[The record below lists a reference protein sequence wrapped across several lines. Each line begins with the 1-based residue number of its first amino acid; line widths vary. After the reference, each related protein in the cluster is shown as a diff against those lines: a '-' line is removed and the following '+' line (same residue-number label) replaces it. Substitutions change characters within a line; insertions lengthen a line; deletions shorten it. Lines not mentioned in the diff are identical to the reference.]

1 MQVIVKQSKS
11 ILLPGLLF
19 SCLFFV
25 DAVVA
30 QVTITPAMRK
40 AENALR
46 VKVTRAG
53 NWFAQGKIDESADL
67 VVEAQKEFEEQMK
80 GADQQRLALYSKVYN
95 MLKKAHALLELE
107 GIELPELKQPMV
119 AKPMP
124 KPPVNPG
131 NPAKGPM
138 TLDAVP
144 EGKISF
150 VNHVTPILMAKCG
163 NCHVRQARGMFS
175 MESFETLM
183 KGPDAG
189 VVIFAKDAAGSR
201 LIEVIEE
208 GDMPRG
214 GLKVTNI
221 ELAVL
226 KKWIDEGA
234 EYDAADPKA
243 LLVDL
248 NPNASVGDLP
258 VVKPMKSTG
267 TETVS
272 FKNDVAP
279 ILMQNCA
286 ACHGFGDRP
295 SGRFD
300 LASFSAM
307 MRGGENGPPILP
319 GNSEESFLVKKLLG
333 TGGGQRMP
341 RGRDPLDDAQME
353 IITTWIN
360 EGATFDGLDFTTNI
374 RRVVAIAVAEKS
386 THEELAA
393 QRTALAASNWKLA
406 MPGISHATADTTNFH
421 LLGTQT
427 EAQLKEFGT
436 QAEAIAKKVGL
447 ALKRPADEPLLKGK
461 ITLYFFNAR
470 YDYGEFGTMIEKRS
484 LPRQWKGHFN
494 YDIVDAYGT
503 VLIPR
508 SEDYTFDGLVAQHV
522 AGIYA
527 RSIGDVPAWFSNG
540 LARVMAARVVKDD
553 PRIDAWKESI
563 NAAANRASKSSDIV
577 TGKLG
582 GEDGDL
588 LAYSYVQ
595 FLMGNQARW
604 NLLMKAVGNGANF
617 KDAFTRA
624 YGDTP
629 EKISE
634 IWWKTGA

>member
-1 MQVIVKQSKS
+1 
-11 ILLPGLLF
+11 
-19 SCLFFV
+19 
-25 DAVVA
+25 
-30 QVTITPAMRK
+30 
-40 AENALR
+40 
-46 VKVTRAG
+46 
-53 NWFAQGKIDESADL
+53 
-67 VVEAQKEFEEQMK
+67 
-80 GADQQRLALYSKVYN
+80 
-95 MLKKAHALLELE
+95 
-107 GIELPELKQPMV
+107 
-119 AKPMP
+119 
-124 KPPVNPG
+124 
-131 NPAKGPM
+131 
-138 TLDAVP
+138 
-144 EGKISF
+144 
-150 VNHVTPILMAKCG
+150 
-163 NCHVRQARGMFS
+163 MFS

-214 GLKVTNI
+214 GLKITDI

-234 EYDAADPKA
+234 EYDADDRKE

-248 NPNASVGDLP
+248 NPDASVGDLP

-279 ILMQNCA
+279 ILLQNCA
-286 ACHGFGDRP
+286 SCHGFGDRP

-319 GNSEESFLVKKLLG
+319 GNPDESFLVKKLLG

-353 IITTWIN
+353 IVTTWIQ
-360 EGATFDGLDFTTNI
+360 EGATFDGLDFATNI
-374 RRVVAIAVAEKS
+374 RRVVAIAVAENS
-386 THEELAA
+386 THEELSA
-393 QRTALAASNWKLA
+393 QRTALATSNWNLA
-406 MPGISHATADTTNFH
+406 MPGINHATADTTHFH

-427 EAQLKEFGT
+427 EAQLTEFGS
-436 QAEAIAKKVGL
+436 QAEAIAKKVGV
-447 ALKRPADEPLLKGK
+447 ALKLPADKPVLKGK
-461 ITLYFFNAR
+461 ITLYFFNQR

-508 SEDYTFDGLVAQHV
+508 TEDYTFDGLVAEHV

-527 RSIGDVPAWFSNG
+527 RSIGDVPTWFSNG
-540 LARVMAARVVKDD
+540 MARTIAAKVVKGD
-553 PRIDAWKESI
+553 PRIDGWKEQV
-563 NAAANRASKSSDIV
+563 NRAATQASRSSDIV

-582 GEDGDL
+582 GEDGAL
-588 LAYSYVQ
+588 LSYSYIQ
-595 FLMGNQARW
+595 FLMGNQSRW
-604 NLLMKAVGNGANF
+604 NSLLKAVSNGVKF
-617 KDAFTRA
+617 SDAFASA

-634 IWWKTGA
+634 IWWRSGS

>member
-1 MQVIVKQSKS
+1 MQRFVNSPKS
-11 ILLPGLLF
+11 APLIAITLCFLTALPAWG
-19 SCLFFV
+19 
-25 DAVVA
+25 

-46 VKVTRAG
+46 VKITRAG

-67 VVEAQKEFEEQMK
+67 VEEVQKEFEEQMK
-80 GADQQRLALYSKVYN
+80 GADQQQIALYSKVFN

-107 GIELPELKQPMV
+107 GIVLAELKAPMV

-124 KPPVNPG
+124 KPVVPVKPG
-131 NPAKGPM
+131 DGPETLTEMPA
-138 TLDAVP
+138 
-144 EGKISF
+144 GKISF

-175 MESFETLM
+175 MESYETLM

-189 VVIFAKDAAGSR
+189 VVIFPKDPAGSR
-201 LIEVIEE
+201 IIEVIEE

-214 GLKVTNI
+214 GLKVTDL

-226 KKWIDEGA
+226 KKWIEEGA
-234 EYDAADPKA
+234 EFDADDPKE

-272 FKNDVAP
+272 FKNDIAP
-279 ILMQNCA
+279 ILVANCA
-286 ACHGFGDRP
+286 SCHGFGDRP

-319 GNSEESFLVKKLLG
+319 GNPDESFLVKKLLG

-353 IITTWIN
+353 LITTWIQ
-360 EGATFDGLDFTTNI
+360 EGATFDGLDFTSNI
-374 RRVVAIAVAEKS
+374 RRVVAIAVAENS
-386 THEELAA
+386 THDELAA
-393 QRTALAASNWKLA
+393 QRIALAASNWNLA
-406 MPGISHATADTTNFH
+406 LPGINHATADTTNFH

-436 QAEAIAKKVGL
+436 QAEEIAKKVSL
-447 ALKRPADEPLLKGK
+447 TLKLPAEKPLLKGK
-461 ITLYFFNAR
+461 ITLFFFNAR
-470 YDYGEFGTMIEKRS
+470 YDYGEFGKMIEERS
-484 LPRQWKGHFN
+484 IPRIWKGHFN

-508 SEDYTFDGLVAQHV
+508 SEDYTLNGLVAEHI

-527 RSIGDVPAWFSNG
+527 RSLGDVPSWFSNG
-540 LARVMAARVVKDD
+540 LSRTIAAKVVKDD
-553 PRIDAWKESI
+553 ARINAWKESI
-563 NAAANRASKSSDIV
+563 QTAASRVEKSSDIV

-582 GEDGDL
+582 GEDGAL
-588 LAYSYVQ
+588 LSYSYVQ
-595 FLMGNQARW
+595 FLMSNNARW
-604 NLLMKAVGNGANF
+604 NNLISAVGNGASF
-617 KDAFTRA
+617 KDAFTKA
-624 YGDTP
+624 YGDSP

-634 IWWKTGA
+634 IWWKTGS

>member
-1 MQVIVKQSKS
+1 MKATVKQSRYAY
-11 ILLPGLLF
+11 ILASLICVF
-19 SCLFFV
+19 AV
-25 DAVVA
+25 DIVAA
-30 QVTITPAMRK
+30 QVTITPEMRK

-46 VKVTRAG
+46 VKITRAG

-67 VVEAQKEFEEQMK
+67 VVEVQKEFEEQMK

-107 GIELPELKQPMV
+107 GIELAELKQPMI

-124 KPPVNPG
+124 KPPA
-131 NPAKGPM
+131 NPANLGNGPM

-144 EGKISF
+144 DGKISF

-214 GLKVTNI
+214 GLKVTDI

-234 EYDAADPKA
+234 EYDADDSKE

-248 NPNASVGDLP
+248 NPDASVGDLP

-279 ILMQNCA
+279 ILMQTCA
-286 ACHGFGDRP
+286 SCHGFGDRP

-319 GNSEESFLVKKLLG
+319 GNPDESFLVKKLLG

-353 IITTWIN
+353 IITTWIQ

-374 RRVVAIAVAEKS
+374 RRVVAIAVAENS
-386 THEELAA
+386 THEELSA
-393 QRTALAASNWKLA
+393 QRIALAASNWNLA
-406 MPGISHATADTTNFH
+406 MPGINHATADTTNFH

-427 EAQLKEFGT
+427 EAQLTEFGS
-436 QAEAIAKKVGL
+436 QAEAIAKKIGV
-447 ALKRPADEPLLKGK
+447 ALKLPADKPLLKGK
-461 ITLYFFNAR
+461 VTLYFFNQR

-508 SEDYTFDGLVAQHV
+508 SDDYTFDGLVAEHM

-540 LARVMAARVVKDD
+540 MARTIAAKVVKGDT
-553 PRIDAWKESI
+553 RIDGWKESV
-563 NAAANRASKSSDIV
+563 NTAATRASKSSDIV

-582 GEDGDL
+582 GEDGAL
-588 LAYSYVQ
+588 LSYSYVQ
-595 FLMGNQARW
+595 FLMSNQARW
-604 NLLMKAVGNGANF
+604 NSLLKAVGNGVKFN
-617 KDAFTRA
+617 DAFTAA

-629 EKISE
+629 EKVSE
-634 IWWKTGA
+634 IWWKSGS

>member
-1 MQVIVKQSKS
+1 MQTIVKQPRYAY
-11 ILLPGLLF
+11 ILTSLI
-19 SCLFFV
+19 FV
-25 DAVVA
+25 FAVDVVVA
-30 QVTITPAMRK
+30 QVTITPQMRK

-46 VKVTRAG
+46 IKITRAG
-53 NWFAQGKIDESADL
+53 NWFAQGKIDDSADL
-67 VVEAQKEFEEQMK
+67 VVEVQKEFEEQMK

-124 KPPVNPG
+124 KPPANPANPG
-131 NPAKGPM
+131 NGPM
-138 TLDAVP
+138 ALDAVP
-144 EGKISF
+144 DGKISF

-214 GLKVTNI
+214 GLKITDI

-234 EYDAADPKA
+234 EYDADDRKE

-248 NPNASVGDLP
+248 NPDASVGDLP

-279 ILMQNCA
+279 ILLQNCA
-286 ACHGFGDRP
+286 SCHGFGDRP

-319 GNSEESFLVKKLLG
+319 GNPDESFLVKKLLG

-353 IITTWIN
+353 IVTTWIQ
-360 EGATFDGLDFTTNI
+360 EGATFDGLDFATNI
-374 RRVVAIAVAEKS
+374 RRVVAIAVAENS
-386 THEELAA
+386 THEELSA
-393 QRTALAASNWKLA
+393 QRTALATSNWNLA
-406 MPGISHATADTTNFH
+406 MPGINHATADTTNFH

-427 EAQLKEFGT
+427 EAQLTEFGS
-436 QAEAIAKKVGL
+436 QAEAIAKKVGV
-447 ALKRPADEPLLKGK
+447 ALKLPADKPVLKGK
-461 ITLYFFNAR
+461 ITLYFFNQR

-508 SEDYTFDGLVAQHV
+508 TEDYTFDGLVAEHV

-527 RSIGDVPAWFSNG
+527 RSIGDVPTWFSNG
-540 LARVMAARVVKDD
+540 LARTIAAKVVKGD
-553 PRIDAWKESI
+553 PRIDGWKEQV
-563 NAAANRASKSSDIV
+563 NRAATQASRSSDIV

-582 GEDGDL
+582 GEDGAL
-588 LAYSYVQ
+588 LSYSYIQ
-595 FLMGNQARW
+595 FLMGNQNRW
-604 NLLMKAVGNGANF
+604 NSLLKAVGNGVKF
-617 KDAFTRA
+617 SDAFASA

-634 IWWKTGA
+634 IWWKSGS

>member
-1 MQVIVKQSKS
+1 MQRLSNRSKLTALFTV
-11 ILLPGLLF
+11 LLCMLTAFPALG
-19 SCLFFV
+19 
-25 DAVVA
+25 
-30 QVTITPAMRK
+30 QVTITAAMRK

-46 VKVTRAG
+46 VKIVRAG
-53 NWFAQGKIDESADL
+53 NWFAQGKIDDSADL
-67 VVEAQKEFEEQMK
+67 VEEVQKEFEEQMK

-107 GIELPELKQPMV
+107 GIVLPELKEPMI
-119 AKPMP
+119 ARPMP
-124 KPPVNPG
+124 KPVVPVNPG
-131 NPAKGPM
+131 DAPAM
-138 TLDAVP
+138 LMEVP
-144 EGKISF
+144 EGKVSF
-150 VNHVTPILMAKCG
+150 VNHITPILMAKCG

-189 VVIFAKDAAGSR
+189 VVIFPKDSTGSR
-201 LIEVIEE
+201 IIEVIES

-214 GLKVTNI
+214 GLKVSNV

-234 EYDAADPKA
+234 EFDADDPKA

-248 NPNASVGDLP
+248 NPEASVGDLP

-286 ACHGFGDRP
+286 SCHGFGDRP

-319 GNSEESFLVKKLLG
+319 GNPDESFLVKKLLG
-333 TGGGQRMP
+333 TGGGERMP

-353 IITTWIN
+353 TITTWIK
-360 EGATFDGLDFTTNI
+360 EGATFDGLDFSTNI
-374 RRVVAIAVAEKS
+374 RRVVAIAIAENS

-393 QRTALAASNWKLA
+393 RRTALAASNWNLA
-406 MPGISHATADTTNFH
+406 MPGINHATADTTNFH

-427 EAQLKEFGT
+427 ESQLKTYGT
-436 QAEAIAKKVGL
+436 QAEEIVKKVQI
-447 ALKRPADEPLLKGK
+447 ALKLPTESPLLKGK
-461 ITLYFFNAR
+461 ITLYFFNQR
-470 YDYGEFGTMIEKRS
+470 YDYGEFGTMIEERS
-484 LPRQWKGHFN
+484 IPRQWKGHFN
-494 YDIVDAYGT
+494 FDIVDAYGT

-508 SEDYTFDGLVAQHV
+508 SDDYTFDGLIAEHL
-522 AGIYA
+522 AGIHA
-527 RSIGDVPAWFSNG
+527 RSLGDVPAWFSNG
-540 LARVMAARVVKDD
+540 VSRVIAAKIVKDD
-553 PRIDAWKESI
+553 ARINGWKDVI
-563 NAAANRASKSSDIV
+563 NTAASRAAKSSDIV

-582 GEDGDL
+582 GEDGSL
-588 LAYSYVQ
+588 LSYSYVQ
-595 FLMGNQARW
+595 FLMSNSARW
-604 NLLMKAVGNGANF
+604 NTLVKSVGNGAKF
-617 KDAFTRA
+617 SDAFVNA

-634 IWWKTGA
+634 IWWKTGS

>member
-1 MQVIVKQSKS
+1 MQRFVNSPKS
-11 ILLPGLLF
+11 AALIAITLCFLTALPAWG
-19 SCLFFV
+19 
-25 DAVVA
+25 

-46 VKVTRAG
+46 VKITRAG

-67 VVEAQKEFEEQMK
+67 VEEVQKEFEEQMK
-80 GADQQRLALYSKVYN
+80 GADQQQIALYSKVYN

-107 GIELPELKQPMV
+107 GIVLAELKAPMV

-124 KPPVNPG
+124 KPVVPVKPG
-131 NPAKGPM
+131 DGPETLTEMPA
-138 TLDAVP
+138 
-144 EGKISF
+144 GKISF

-175 MESFETLM
+175 MESYETLM

-189 VVIFAKDAAGSR
+189 VVIFPKDPAGSR
-201 LIEVIEE
+201 IIEVIEE

-214 GLKVTNI
+214 GLKVTDL

-226 KKWIDEGA
+226 KKWIEEGA
-234 EYDAADPKA
+234 EFDADDPKE

-272 FKNDVAP
+272 FKNDIAP
-279 ILMQNCA
+279 ILVANCA
-286 ACHGFGDRP
+286 SCHGFGDRP

-319 GNSEESFLVKKLLG
+319 GNPDESFLVKKLLG

-353 IITTWIN
+353 LITTWIQ
-360 EGATFDGLDFTTNI
+360 EGATFDGLDFTSNI
-374 RRVVAIAVAEKS
+374 RRVVAIAVAENS
-386 THEELAA
+386 THDELAA
-393 QRTALAASNWKLA
+393 QRTALAASNWNLA
-406 MPGISHATADTTNFH
+406 LPGINHATADTTNFH

-436 QAEAIAKKVGL
+436 QAEEIAKKVSL
-447 ALKRPADEPLLKGK
+447 TLKLPAEKPLLKGK
-461 ITLYFFNAR
+461 ITLFFFNAR
-470 YDYGEFGTMIEKRS
+470 YDYGEFGKMIEERS
-484 LPRQWKGHFN
+484 IPRIWKGHFN

-508 SEDYTFDGLVAQHV
+508 SEDYTLNGLVAEHI

-527 RSIGDVPAWFSNG
+527 RSLGDVPSWFSNG
-540 LARVMAARVVKDD
+540 LSRTIAAKVVKDD
-553 PRIDAWKESI
+553 ARINAWKESI
-563 NAAANRASKSSDIV
+563 QTAASRVEKSSDIV

-582 GEDGDL
+582 GEDGAL
-588 LAYSYVQ
+588 LSYSYVQ
-595 FLMGNQARW
+595 FLMRNNARW
-604 NLLMKAVGNGANF
+604 NSLVSAVGNGASF
-617 KDAFTRA
+617 KDAFTKA
-624 YGDTP
+624 YGDSP

-634 IWWKTGA
+634 IWWKTGS

>member
-1 MQVIVKQSKS
+1 MLAIVKQSNYFT
-11 ILLPGLLF
+11 LLGLL
-19 SCLFFV
+19 LYLTAI
-25 DAVVA
+25 DTATA
-30 QVTITPAMRK
+30 QVTITPEMRK

-46 VKVTRAG
+46 IKITRAG

-67 VVEAQKEFEEQMK
+67 VEEVQKEFEEQMK

-107 GIELPELKQPMV
+107 GIELAALKQPMV

-124 KPPVNPG
+124 KPPANPG
-131 NPAKGPM
+131 NPGNGPM
-138 TLDAVP
+138 TLNAVP

-189 VVIFAKDAAGSR
+189 VVIFPKDAAGSR

-214 GLKVTNI
+214 GLKITDV

-234 EYDAADPKA
+234 EYDADDPKG

-248 NPNASVGDLP
+248 NPDASVGDLP

-286 ACHGFGDRP
+286 SCHGFGDRP

-319 GNSEESFLVKKLLG
+319 GNPDESFLVKKLLG

-341 RGRDPLDDAQME
+341 RGREPLDDAQME
-353 IITTWIN
+353 IVTTWIK

-374 RRVVAIAVAEKS
+374 RRVVAIAVAENS
-386 THEELAA
+386 THQELAS
-393 QRTALAASNWKLA
+393 QRTALAASNWNLA
-406 MPGISHATADTTNFH
+406 MPGINHATADSVNFH
-421 LLGTQT
+421 LLGTLT
-427 EAQLKEFGT
+427 AARLMEYGT
-436 QAEAIAKKVGL
+436 QAETIARKVGL
-447 ALKRPADEPLLKGK
+447 ALKLPAEKPLLKGK
-461 ITLYFFNAR
+461 ITLYFFNQR

-508 SEDYTFDGLVAQHV
+508 SEDYTFDGLVAEHV

-527 RSIGDVPAWFSNG
+527 RSIGDVPTWFSNG
-540 LARVMAARVVKDD
+540 MSRVIAAKVVKGDA
-553 PRIDAWKESI
+553 RIDAWKESI
-563 NAAANRASKSSDIV
+563 PTAASRVAKSSDIV

-582 GEDGDL
+582 GEDGAL
-588 LAYSYVQ
+588 LSYSYVQ

-604 NLLMKAVGNGANF
+604 NTLVKAISNGANF
-617 KDAFTRA
+617 NDAFTGA

-634 IWWKTGA
+634 IWWKSGS

>member
-1 MQVIVKQSKS
+1 MNSVVKPLKS
-11 ILLPGLLF
+11 RVMLSLLLF
-19 SCLFFV
+19 VLTLSPAL
-25 DAVVA
+25 A

-46 VKVTRAG
+46 VKITRAG

-67 VVEAQKEFEEQMK
+67 VVEVQKEFQEQMK
-80 GADQQRLALYSKVYN
+80 GADQQQLALYSKVYN

-107 GIELPELKQPMV
+107 GVELPELEKPMI

-124 KPPVNPG
+124 KPVGNPG
-131 NPAKGPM
+131 NPGNAPM

-144 EGKISF
+144 DGKISF
-150 VNHVTPILMAKCG
+150 INHVTPVLMAKCG

-214 GLKVTNI
+214 GLKITEV

-234 EYDAADPKA
+234 EYDGDDPKA

-258 VVKPMKSTG
+258 VVKPVKSTG
-267 TETVS
+267 SESIS

-279 ILMQNCA
+279 ILLENCA
-286 ACHGFGDRP
+286 SCHGFGNRP
-295 SGRFD
+295 SGRFN
-300 LASFSAM
+300 LATYSGLL
-307 MRGGENGPPILP
+307 RGGENGPPILP
-319 GNSEESFLVKKLLG
+319 GNPDDSYLVKKLLG
-333 TGGGQRMP
+333 TGGGNRMP
-341 RGRDPLDDAQME
+341 RGRDPLNEDQMK
-353 IITTWIN
+353 IITTWIQ
-360 EGATFDGLDFTTNI
+360 EGATFDGRDFNTDI
-374 RRVVAIAVAEKS
+374 RRVVAIAIAEKS
-386 THEELAA
+386 THEELSAS
-393 QRTALAASNWKLA
+393 RTALAASNWNLA
-406 MPGISHATADTTNFH
+406 MPGINHATADTTNFH

-427 EAQLKEFGT
+427 EAQLEEFGT
-436 QAEAIAKKVGL
+436 QAEAIAKKVAL
-447 ALKRPADEPLLKGK
+447 ALKLPADKPLLKGR

-470 YDYGEFGTMIEKRS
+470 YDYSEFGTMIEKRS
-484 LPRQWKGHFN
+484 LPPRWKGHFKF
-494 YDIVDAYGT
+494 DIVDAYGT

-508 SEDYTFDGLVAQHV
+508 SEDYSLDGLLAEHI
-522 AGIYA
+522 AGIHA

-540 LARVMAARVVKDD
+540 LARAIAAKVVKGD
-553 PRIDAWKESI
+553 PRIDAWKEAV
-563 NAAANRASKSSDIV
+563 NTAATKAANSSDIV

-582 GEDGDL
+582 GEDGAL
-588 LAYSYVQ
+588 LSYSYVQ
-595 FLMGNQARW
+595 FLMGNAARW
-604 NLLMKAVGNGANF
+604 NALLKAVGNGATFN
-617 KDAFTRA
+617 DAFAGA

-629 EKISE
+629 AKISE
-634 IWWKTGA
+634 IWWKSGS